1 MKKQL
6 TIQQQIA
13 KLERSIRKF
22 GDQHG
27 DKIPALE
34 ELKKQEAK
42 DDKRDSTN

>member
-6 TIQQQIA
+6 TIEQQIA

-27 DKIPALE
+27 DKIPAL
-34 ELKKQEAK
+34 KKLEKEKANV
-42 DDKRDSTN
+42 KRNSAN

>member
-22 GDQHG
+22 GDQHN

-34 ELKKQEAK
+34 KLKRELNVKA
-42 DDKRDSTN
+42 TL

>member
-27 DKIPALE
+27 EKGPALKK
-34 ELKKQEAK
+34 LKKQEAK
-42 DDKRDSTN
+42 GDNK